1 MKEKTIYLGDG
12 VYASQVGRMIE
23 LTVDNPDDEGNV
35 IYLEDWVM
43 EALIEFYNDMIKE
56 YNL

>member
-1 MKEKTIYLGDG
+1 MKEKTVYLGDG